1 MNGTWIYL
9 ALMAGFLS
17 VVGLFAAYARGNA
30 KHHDK

>member
-17 VVGLFAAYARGNA
+17 VIGLLLAYGCGRD